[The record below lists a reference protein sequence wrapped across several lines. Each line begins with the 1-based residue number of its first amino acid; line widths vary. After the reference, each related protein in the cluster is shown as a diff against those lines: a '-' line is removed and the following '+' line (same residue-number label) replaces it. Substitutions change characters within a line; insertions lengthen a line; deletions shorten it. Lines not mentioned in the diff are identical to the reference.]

1 MPAAMVSQPGFPFD
15 SIGSAADNGSNGGGS
30 NVGIAVG
37 ATSSTS
43 SSPEVKV
50 RGVRRDRDSKT
61 FLTGLVELYT
71 ESSVNCIKIFRG
83 TRSLKCHFY

>member
-50 RGVRRDRDSKT
+50 RVVRRDHDQCCAIIPLPSQISILMSR
-61 FLTGLVELYT
+61 Y
-71 ESSVNCIKIFRG
+71 CKI
-83 TRSLKCHFY
+83 LCY

>member
-1 MPAAMVSQPGFPFD
+1 MPVAMVSQPGFPFD

-50 RGVRRDRDSKT
+50 SARGDHDSYT
-61 FLTGLVELYT
+61 FLTGLMELY
-71 ESSVNCIKIFRG
+71 
-83 TRSLKCHFY
+83 

>member
-50 RGVRRDRDSKT
+50 RKAGRDHVSNS
-61 FLTGLVELYT
+61 FLTGLGQ
-71 ESSVNCIKIFRG
+71 SRVNGIKIFRV
-83 TRSLKCHFY
+83 SVP

>member
-1 MPAAMVSQPGFPFD
+1 MPAAMVSQSGFPFD

-50 RGVRRDRDSKT
+50 RVVRRDRDSKT

-71 ESSVNCIKIFRG
+71 ESRVNGIKIFRG
-83 TRSLKCHFY
+83 TCSLKCHFY

>member
-50 RGVRRDRDSKT
+50 RGAGRDRDSNT
-61 FLTGLVELYT
+61 IYFRFFISPLVHD
-71 ESSVNCIKIFRG
+71 VWKIE
-83 TRSLKCHFY
+83 KN

>member
-1 MPAAMVSQPGFPFD
+1 MTAAMVSQPGFPFD

-50 RGVRRDRDSKT
+50 RV
-61 FLTGLVELYT
+61 VEITIVTL
-71 ESSVNCIKIFRG
+71 F
-83 TRSLKCHFY
+83 

>member
-1 MPAAMVSQPGFPFD
+1 MPAAMMSQPGFPFD
-15 SIGSAADNGSNGGGS
+15 SIGSAAENGSNGGGS

-50 RGVRRDRDSKT
+50 RNRDSNT
-61 FLTGLVELYT
+61 FFDRVVELNSI
-71 ESSVNCIKIFRG
+71 E
-83 TRSLKCHFY
+83 

>member
-1 MPAAMVSQPGFPFD
+1 MPAAMASQPGFPFD

-50 RGVRRDRDSKT
+50 RGVGRDRDSNT
-61 FLTGLVELYT
+61 YLTGLVEPHL
-71 ESSVNCIKIFRG
+71 SKWPSDLKING
-83 TRSLKCHFY
+83 TL

>member
-50 RGVRRDRDSKT
+50 RVVRRDRDSNT
-61 FLTGLVELYT
+61 FLTGLVELY
-71 ESSVNCIKIFRG
+71 
-83 TRSLKCHFY
+83 